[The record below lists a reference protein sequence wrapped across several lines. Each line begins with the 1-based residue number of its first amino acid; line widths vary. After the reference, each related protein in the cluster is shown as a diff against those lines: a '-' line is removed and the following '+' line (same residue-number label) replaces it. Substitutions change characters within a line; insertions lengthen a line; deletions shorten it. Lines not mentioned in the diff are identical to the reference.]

1 MNGKSKLTTLRVL
14 AASGVLAFG
23 ISSLALAGGGAN
35 SGNGS
40 PPKAGVVGATNAG
53 MPATAQVRWIVV
65 NSDGTKARSYPSTLT
80 VAPDSGFPGGYIVTV
95 PGATVSGCAFAGS
108 LGQPGNAGVESGEIS
123 AQGAAASANGVYVYT
138 RDSAG
143 TPTPK
148 NFHLTVS
155 C

>member
-14 AASGVLAFG
+14 MASAVLAFG

-40 PPKAGVVGATNAG
+40 PPKADTVAATAAG
-53 MPATAQVRWIVV
+53 MPPTAQVRWIVV
-65 NSDGTKARSYPSTLT
+65 KADGTKARSFPANIS
-80 VAPDSGFPGGYIVTV
+80 VVPDSGFPGGYIVTL
-95 PGATVSGCAFAGS
+95 PGNVSGCAFNGS
-108 LGQPGNAGVESGEIS
+108 LGLPGNVGVESGGEIS
-123 AQGAAASANGVYVYT
+123 AQGSNASSTGVYVYT

-143 TPTPK
+143 NPTPR